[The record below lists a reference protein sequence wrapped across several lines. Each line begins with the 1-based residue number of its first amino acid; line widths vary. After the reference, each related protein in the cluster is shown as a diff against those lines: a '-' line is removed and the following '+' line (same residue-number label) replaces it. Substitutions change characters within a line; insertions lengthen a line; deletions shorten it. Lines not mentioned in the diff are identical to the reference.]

1 MILLFL
7 TTTKKKPQQISRNS
21 LVTPRFCRIIFWG
34 TVNRKVFVHNPN
46 NNHTIW
52 KQYSSLAAI
61 EGWDFSPLS
70 QFAHFVHLALGQG
83 SDPERFNIGESL
95 NSLILQSHNSAL
107 VFPNPLKLSEESV
120 VRLRKR
126 LFALNSSSSSSTSQK
141 RVWKLT
147 LRHADSHLNMKYLL
161 IYL

>member
-1 MILLFL
+1 MFSCFDLVCKPDEVEGILGFSLC
-7 TTTKKKPQQISRNS
+7 SNS
-21 LVTPRFCRIIFWG
+21 QFIGDNDFIIF
-34 TVNRKVFVHNPN
+34 N
-46 NNHTIW
+46 NNKKETPTDFT
-52 KQYSSLAAI
+52 KFLGNTKAAI
-61 EGWDFSPLS
+61 EGWDFSPLR

-95 NSLILQSHNSAL
+95 NSLILQSRNSAL

-120 VRLRKR
+120 VRLRRR